1 MGDYQNNTLDAET
14 TRADLLSTVSKDF
27 LGLDTTYPLADGSTR
42 RRIYLDS
49 TASTLMMGI
58 ADRAVNSFM
67 EHYANTHSLLHNSA
81 RLATST
87 YQWAHR
93 KILEVVGA
101 SEADYTCFFTGS
113 GTTAGMN
120 RLARALRSLNPHKD
134 TALVSIMEHHS
145 NDLPHRKHLGRVI
158 HLRVSNACG
167 GLGAVDLKHMEEVLE
182 REKSRVNYVAITGV
196 SNVTGI
202 INPIKKIA
210 KLAHAYDALVIVD
223 GAQMVAHVPVQMSG
237 NDDPA
242 EDIDALVFSGHKTYV
257 PGSPGVVVARK
268 DLLSPM
274 EPEEVGGGMVDR
286 VFTESYTVTDKFPD
300 REEAGTPNIP
310 GAIGLATAIEVL
322 DRIGMEYLLG
332 EETQLLRYALAGLDS
347 IDDVAIYGCTDM
359 DCCPRA
365 ASISFNVEGLHHS
378 LVASVLNDYH
388 NIAVRNECFCAHPYV
403 IEMMPDQ
410 SAEYLSMSDEELA
423 ASCLPKPGMVRASFG
438 LYNTE
443 QDADLLVA
451 AIKDLLEKREF
462 YQGLYEMGNDL
473 EYHHKTFKFDPEEV
487 FYIPDIVTDDLEWL
501 GRSNEDM
508 PEG

>member
-1 MGDYQNNTLDAET
+1 MSDYQNDTLNVAAT
-14 TRADLLSTVSKDF
+14 PADLLRIVSKDF
-27 LGLDTTYPLADGSTR
+27 LGLDTTYPLADGTTK

-81 RLATST
+81 KLATAT

-93 KILEVVGA
+93 KILKVVGA
-101 SEADYTCFFTGS
+101 NEADYTCFFIGS
-113 GTTAGMN
+113 GTTAGIN
-120 RLARALRSLNPHKD
+120 RLARALRSLNPDKD

-158 HLRVSNACG
+158 HLRVSNECG
-167 GLGAVDLKHMEEVLE
+167 GLGSVDLNNMEEVLK
-182 REKSRVNYVAITGV
+182 REKGRVNYVAITGV

-202 INPIKKIA
+202 INPVKKIA
-210 KLAHAYDALVIVD
+210 KLAHAYDALVLID
-223 GAQMVAHVPVQMSG
+223 GAQMLAHVPVRMSG

-257 PGSPGVVVARK
+257 PGSPGVVIARK
-268 DLLSPM
+268 ALLSPN
-274 EPEEVGGGMVDR
+274 EPEEVGGGMVER
-286 VFTESYTVTDKFPD
+286 VFTERYTVTDKFPD

-322 DRIGMEYLLG
+322 DRIGMDFLLD
-332 EETQLLRYALAGLDS
+332 EESQLLRYTLAGLGS
-347 IDDVAIYGCTDM
+347 IEDVSIYGCTDM

-378 LVASVLNDYH
+378 LVAAVLNDYH

-403 IEMMPDQ
+403 IEMIPDQ
-410 SAEYLSMSDEELA
+410 SAEYLSMTDDELA

-443 QDADLLVA
+443 QDANLLVA
-451 AIKDLLEKREF
+451 AINDIVDQREF

-487 FYIPDIVTDDLEWL
+487 YSIPDIVTDDLDWL
-501 GRSNEDM
+501 SRSNGAM
-508 PEG
+508 PEE